1 MEASPGEVQDDS
13 KDRKSFGRKLLIF
26 TLLSGL
32 AYSLGYIH
40 YKYVSHLFENDRNF
54 LYLSDLEREMSFRT
68 EMGFYYSY
76 YKTVVE
82 EKPLLAGMYK
92 IIFDKLV
99 EYPKDVN
106 TINRFNIIPEVII
119 GAMYRYFEPWLNS
132 TQYRE
137 CHMVERGPGHS
148 PVESCVGIGQPVFF
162 YLEVIWWLSGLT
174 VAALFLHATM
184 LSQSVLGGLLAVVQ
198 YFTNHAECTRVQ
210 WAPNERENLAA
221 PLLLLQAWLLT
232 LQLRETSNNRILKLE
247 ILTLLINILCL
258 LFWQFTQFIFLSQL
272 VIFFVMEQLKIIDV
286 KTFALILYSHFCSL
300 HTAVLLLQGNDML
313 KCSLYT
319 TFLITISMYCLFLSY
334 LRIKV
339 QSHLDLFVETW
350 LVILRVS
357 LVLCLSWYLKKL
369 FSEYLQVE
377 EDSHVWDILYSKFTD
392 YKTFHTLIY
401 TCSEVFDFL
410 KISSLVNMMRS
421 LLIPLVLVSCVNVTC
436 HWRRSAT
443 ERCAKE
449 TEDAAE
455 RDRKQGHKNDDEDSG
470 IENNTDIVPKK
481 EPTKIYP
488 LLLYLRNLQVESAIF
503 YNISQMIVYGVMAVL
518 VMRLKLLFSTHM
530 CLVSSLIFN
539 KKYYTLPKSFSKY
552 VPIMWAIIIVPILT
566 ELSKNITKE
575 MSHIGEFNDYPQEEL
590 LLWISKEAGAG
601 AFAGSMPISATIMLS
616 TRRPIV
622 THPHY
627 EHLEAR
633 QRAYSVY
640 KMYGKFSLN
649 DLYVELNKY
658 RATYLI
664 VETKYCYGRSKKR
677 CSFEDIW
684 DVEAPA
690 LKSNPKLCHTLL
702 TEPVDHFY
710 PVFRNEHYAV
720 FRIHDF
726 SVRYM
731 PRTFD
736 T

>member
-1 MEASPGEVQDDS
+1 MEATPEEVQDGS
-13 KDRKSFGRKLLIF
+13 KDRKSFGRKLLVF

-92 IIFDKLV
+92 IIFDTLV

-106 TINRFNIIPEVII
+106 AINRFNIIPEVII
-119 GAMYRYFEPWLNS
+119 GATYRYFEPWLNT

-174 VAALFLHATM
+174 VAALFLHATV
-184 LSQSVLGGLLAVVQ
+184 LSQSVLGGLLAVTQ
-198 YFTNHAECTRVQ
+198 YFTNHDECTRVQ

-232 LQLRETSNNRILKLE
+232 LRLRETSKNRILKIE
-247 ILTLLINILCL
+247 ILTLFVNILCL
-258 LFWQFTQFIFLSQL
+258 LFWQFTQFIFLTQL
-272 VIFFVMEQLKIIDV
+272 AIFFVMEQLKIIDV
-286 KTFALILYSHFCSL
+286 KTFSLILYSHFCSL

-319 TFLITISMYCLFLSY
+319 TFLITISVYCLFLSY

-339 QSHLDLFVETW
+339 QSHLDLLIETW
-350 LVILRVS
+350 LVILRIL
-357 LVLCLSWYLKKL
+357 LVVCLSWYLKKL
-369 FSEYLQVE
+369 FSDYLEVE

-392 YKTFHTLIY
+392 YKSFHTMIY

-410 KISSLVNMMRS
+410 QVKSVVNMMRS
-421 LLIPLVLVSCVNVTC
+421 LLIPLVLVSCVNVVRYWQRTA
-436 HWRRSAT
+436 RNS
-443 ERCAKE
+443 CARE
-449 TEDAAE
+449 MEGVCE
-455 RDRKQGHKNDDEDSG
+455 RDEKQGKIDDEDSG
-470 IENNTDIVPKK
+470 IENNTEVVPKK
-481 EPTKIYP
+481 EPAKIDP

-503 YNISQMIVYGVMAVL
+503 YNISQMVVYGVMAVL

-539 KKYYTLPKSFSKY
+539 RKYYILPKSFSKY
-552 VPIMWAIIIVPILT
+552 IPIMWAIIIVPILT
-566 ELSKNITKE
+566 ELSKNVTKE

-601 AFAGSMPISATIMLS
+601 AFAGSMPISASVMLS
-616 TRRPIV
+616 TRRPII

-633 QRAYSVY
+633 QRAYAVY

-649 DLYVELNKY
+649 DLYLELNKY

-664 VETKYCYGRSKKR
+664 VETKYCYGRSKRR
-677 CSFEDIW
+677 CSLEDIW
-684 DVEAPA
+684 DAEAPG
-690 LKSNPKLCHTLL
+690 LRSRPRLCHALL
-702 TEPVDHFY
+702 TEPADHFY
-710 PVFRNEHYAV
+710 PVFRNDHYAV
-720 FRIHDF
+720 FRVHDF